1 MTGGM
6 WMPWR
11 LKEVLGII
19 GENDN
24 VLVTDENSNV
34 LSFYDGRNAISKALL
49 NLHVYKLEYGEW
61 NDSPCLIIT
70 VFDPEEE

>member
-19 GENDN
+19 AENEN

-49 NLHVYKLEYGEW
+49 NLHVYKLEHGEW
-61 NDSPCLIIT
+61 NARLI
-70 VFDPEEE
+70 